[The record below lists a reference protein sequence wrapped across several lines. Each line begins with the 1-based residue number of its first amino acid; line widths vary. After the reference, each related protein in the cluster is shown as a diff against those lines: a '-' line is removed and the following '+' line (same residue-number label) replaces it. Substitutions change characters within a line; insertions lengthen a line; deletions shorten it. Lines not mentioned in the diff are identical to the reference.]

1 MNLNK
6 KLLSLALVTL
16 LLLPLASL
24 PAQSLPPAEAAG
36 SGTWGY
42 VTPSVTTIQPNGTI
56 TLSFKFTNTGTEEW
70 TEGWVTFDD
79 NPDGKLGTLVGQ
91 NPDPFIF
98 ENVAPGVNCI
108 GSRTYLIAAAAGDSF
123 IVSADFTMV
132 TATGTYYS
140 SYGSGIQINVTAGQ
154 PKLAVQKQITSPVS
168 GLVSSGGPA
177 TFRITAANTAT
188 IGAAAPVITDALPAS
203 FDPAS
208 VGNIS
213 AYVGSTPTTP
223 VYTRSGN
230 QLYFSFPSATIPQTA
245 GVLQV
250 YFTANALTFSATT
263 PFTNVAQAS
272 ATGFPLSDPTT
283 VSGSI
288 VPGQTTFTKSAN
300 KTSAAPGETIT
311 YTIQLNNVGQAAF
324 TSAQIID
331 YIPAYTVFSSASFV
345 NPPVGSSITLP
356 DLTAGR
362 NWVTWT
368 LGSVGTSASVTAIL
382 NIQVINDQGLMGNT
396 VANTARLTGYQ
407 GSILVDKSAAAPNVS
422 ISAAPF
428 TIIKTISPTYA
439 QPGQY
444 VSFGIKVKNN
454 SLTNA
459 VNNFT
464 VTDNLDS
471 RLVNPGVGA
480 ASSLA
485 GNISGAQ
492 VYWGGTGTTIQPNTE
507 MNFYF
512 TAMVNYN
519 LTPGTQIPNT
529 AQVSGQ
535 IPLIPTPLAA
545 GGSSNTVYAIVGLPT
560 SLTLVKSVSSSSVQP
575 GTAAQFTI
583 TCSNPTT
590 NPTVG
595 VTITD
600 TLPNP
605 LTFESAT
612 GVYTQSAGIV
622 TWTATLN
629 PGQTE
634 NFSLTALLAQTATIG
649 VSIGNTAVVSI
660 GGTQLATSTATFT
673 VGQVSASPLVISKLA
688 TADSALPGEPITYL
702 ITFANNGSSLL
713 NNVQIIDY
721 FPIGTAYLNGSPPPI
736 IDTANN
742 RVIWN
747 IGDVTPGANGT
758 VSVQFTVPAAAA
770 SGSLID
776 NKAFGTASGYQDAV
790 TPSVF
795 VTVGQVLH
803 HGFIKGYPDGTFR
816 PQNQITRAEVAAM
829 LSRILGTGS
838 STGANFSD
846 LPTNHWAYGYISA
859 VVNAGLFNGY
869 PDGTFRPDQSI
880 TRAELSKVMV
890 LMRNLFLIQVSPPTF
905 PDIAGH
911 WAINSIEMASRAGFV
926 TGYPSGDFRP
936 DQPITRAET
945 VTLICRA
952 FGRGPLRGANV
963 ALSFPDVPNNWMFEW
978 IAEAAQSHYGVHNA
992 IDNTETLISYF
1003 TEPMP

>member
-1 MNLNK
+1 
-6 KLLSLALVTL
+6 
-16 LLLPLASL
+16 
-24 PAQSLPPAEAAG
+24 
-36 SGTWGY
+36 
-42 VTPSVTTIQPNGTI
+42 
-56 TLSFKFTNTGTEEW
+56 
-70 TEGWVTFDD
+70 
-79 NPDGKLGTLVGQ
+79 
-91 NPDPFIF
+91 
-98 ENVAPGVNCI
+98 
-108 GSRTYLIAAAAGDSF
+108 
-123 IVSADFTMV
+123 
-132 TATGTYYS
+132 
-140 SYGSGIQINVTAGQ
+140 
-154 PKLAVQKQITSPVS
+154 
-168 GLVSSGGPA
+168 
-177 TFRITAANTAT
+177 
-188 IGAAAPVITDALPAS
+188 
-203 FDPAS
+203 
-208 VGNIS
+208 
-213 AYVGSTPTTP
+213 
-223 VYTRSGN
+223 
-230 QLYFSFPSATIPQTA
+230 
-245 GVLQV
+245 
-250 YFTANALTFSATT
+250 
-263 PFTNVAQAS
+263 
-272 ATGFPLSDPTT
+272 
-283 VSGSI
+283 
-288 VPGQTTFTKSAN
+288 
-300 KTSAAPGETIT
+300 
-311 YTIQLNNVGQAAF
+311 
-324 TSAQIID
+324 
-331 YIPAYTVFSSASFV
+331 
-345 NPPVGSSITLP
+345 
-356 DLTAGR
+356 TAGR
-362 NWVTWT
+362 NWVTWN

-382 NIQVINDQGLMGNT
+382 NVQVINDQGLMGYT

-407 GSILVDKSAAAPNVS
+407 NTVYVDKSASAPTVS

-485 GNISGAQ
+485 GVISGNQ

-519 LTPGTQIPNT
+519 LPPGTQIPNT

-535 IPLIPTPLAA
+535 IPLIPNPLPA
-545 GGSSNTVYAIVGLPT
+545 GGSSNTVYAIVGLPASV
-560 SLTLVKSVSSSSVQP
+560 SLFKSVSSASVQP
-575 GTAAQFTI
+575 GTPALFTI

-595 VTITD
+595 VTIAD
-600 TLPNP
+600 TLPSP
-605 LTFESAT
+605 LTFQSAT

-629 PGQTE
+629 PGQTQSFE
-634 NFSLTALLAQTATIG
+634 LTALLAQTATIG
-649 VSIGNTAVVSI
+649 VSVGNTAVASV

-673 VGQVSASPLVISKLA
+673 VGQVPASLLVISKLA

-713 NNVQIIDY
+713 NNVQIIEY

-758 VSVQFTVPAAAA
+758 VSVQFTVPAGAV

-776 NKAFGTASGYQDAV
+776 NVAFGAATGYQDAA

-803 HGFIKGYPDGTFR
+803 HGYIKGYSDGMFR

-829 LSRILGTGS
+829 LSRILGAAS

-846 LPTNHWAYGYISA
+846 LPTNHWAYGYVSA
-859 VVNAGLFNGY
+859 TVSAGLFNGY

-890 LMRNLFLIQVSPPTF
+890 LMRNLFPIQVSPPTF

-911 WAINSIEMASRAGFV
+911 WAANYIEMASRAQFV
-926 TGYPSGDFRP
+926 TGYTSGDFRP

-945 VTLICRA
+945 VTLINRA

-978 IAEAAQSHYGVHNA
+978 VAEAAQSHYGVHNA
-992 IDNTETLISYF
+992 IDNTETLISYY

>member
-1 MNLNK
+1 M
-6 KLLSLALVTL
+6 
-16 LLLPLASL
+16 
-24 PAQSLPPAEAAG
+24 
-36 SGTWGY
+36 
-42 VTPSVTTIQPNGTI
+42 I
-56 TLSFKFTNTGTEEW
+56 TSHRDMHYFH
-70 TEGWVTFDD
+70 
-79 NPDGKLGTLVGQ
+79 
-91 NPDPFIF
+91 
-98 ENVAPGVNCI
+98 
-108 GSRTYLIAAAAGDSF
+108 SRRDIRR
-123 IVSADFTMV
+123 
-132 TATGTYYS
+132 S
-140 SYGSGIQINVTAGQ
+140 SPCHVVAGQ
-154 PKLAVQKQITSPVS
+154 PKLAVQKQITSPADGIVA
-168 GLVSSGGPA
+168 SGGPA
-177 TFRITAANTAT
+177 TFRITAANTST
-188 IGAAAPVITDALPAS
+188 IGAFAPVITDALPTS

-208 VGNIS
+208 VVASSIT
-213 AYVGSTPTTP
+213 AYIGTTATTP
-223 VYTRSGN
+223 VLSKSGN
-230 QLYFSFPSATIPQTA
+230 TLTFAFPSATLLPSS
-245 GVLQV
+245 VLQV
-250 YFTANALTFSATT
+250 YFTANALTFSSTT
-263 PFTNVAQAS
+263 SFTNLAQAS
-272 ATGFPLSDPTT
+272 ATGFPSSDPAT

-288 VPGQTTFTKSAN
+288 VPGATTFTKSAN
-300 KTSAAPGETIT
+300 KTVAAPGDTIT

-324 TSAQIID
+324 TSAQIVD
-331 YIPAYTVFSSASFV
+331 YIPTYTVFQSASFV

-368 LGSVGTSASVTAIL
+368 LGAVGTSAQVTAIL
-382 NIQVINDQGLMGNT
+382 NVQVINDPNLMGNT
-396 VANTARLTGYQ
+396 VANTAQFTGYQ
-407 GSILVDKSAAAPNVS
+407 NSILVQKSASAQTIS

-428 TIIKTISPTYA
+428 TITKTISPTYA

-454 SLTNA
+454 SLTYA

-485 GNISGAQ
+485 GTISGNQ
-492 VYWGGTGTTIQPNTE
+492 ISWGGPGTTIQPNTE

-519 LTPGTQIPNT
+519 LAPGTQIPNT
-529 AQVSGQ
+529 AQVTGLTS
-535 IPLIPTPLAA
+535 TTSVSAS
-545 GGSSNTVYAIVGLPT
+545 GSSNTVYAIVGLPT
-560 SLTLVKSVSSSSVQP
+560 SLSLVKSVSSSNVQP

-583 TCSNPTT
+583 TCANPTT

-595 VTITD
+595 ITITD
-600 TLPNP
+600 TLPSP
-605 LTFESAT
+605 LTFQSAT
-612 GVYTQSAGIV
+612 GAYTQSAGIV

-634 NFSLTALLAQTATIG
+634 NFNLTALLAQTATIG
-649 VSIGNTAVVSI
+649 VSIANTAVVSV

-673 VGQVSASPLVISKLA
+673 VGQVPASPLVISKLA

-702 ITFANNGSSLL
+702 ITFANSGSTLL
-713 NNVQIIDY
+713 SNVQIIDY

-742 RVIWN
+742 RVFWN

-776 NKAFGTASGYQDAV
+776 NKAFGTASGYQDAA

-803 HGFIKGYPDGTFR
+803 HGYIKGYPDGTFQ

-829 LSRILGTGS
+829 LSRILGAAS

-890 LMRNLFLIQVSPPTF
+890 LMRNLFPIQVSPPTF

-911 WAINSIEMASRAGFV
+911 WAANSIEMASRAQFV
-926 TGYPSGDFRP
+926 TGYTSGDFRP

-945 VTLICRA
+945 VTLIDRA

-992 IDNTETLISYF
+992 VGQYGNADQLLHGTDALTIDLKHKKEFPDLPRELFFVLACFVYGKRSTLQH
-1003 TEPMP
+1003 PLCGQKAAMPAMIKIQSPLQVDGIGW

>member
-1 MNLNK
+1 MNLSKMNLSK
-6 KLLSLALVTL
+6 KFLGLGLAILLMLSLVSIPIQNIPSAD
-16 LLLPLASL
+16 
-24 PAQSLPPAEAAG
+24 AAG
-36 SGTWGY
+36 EGSFTY
-42 VTPSVTTIQPNGTI
+42 FTPNKV
-56 TLSFKFTNTGTEEW
+56 
-70 TEGWVTFDD
+70 
-79 NPDGKLGTLVGQ
+79 
-91 NPDPFIF
+91 
-98 ENVAPGVNCI
+98 NVAPGASVTFSFSYLVQMHTATIVFSPNI
-108 GSRTYLIAAAAGDSF
+108 NPAGSLIQPIFSPMVLAWYDQDSPNTCNGSLTYTVTSAATPGSQINVYLIAQ
-123 IVSADFTMV
+123 
-132 TATGTYYS
+132 
-140 SYGSGIQINVTAGQ
+140 GSNPDYAIASQVVNLTVANPQ
-154 PKLAVQKQITSPVS
+154 PTLAVVKGTSTPTVNSGAQTTFSITVINSSTSSNAVS
-168 GLVSSGGPA
+168 
-177 TFRITAANTAT
+177 
-188 IGAAAPVITDALPAS
+188 PVITDLLPTG
-203 FDPAS
+203 FDLNSLSIFSAS
-208 VGNIS
+208 VEG
-213 AYVGSTPTTP
+213 TPTTP
-223 VYTRSGN
+223 IVNKTAN
-230 QLYFSFPSATIPQTA
+230 PVTFSFPNAMLHPSGSLQMVYSINAAT
-245 GVLQV
+245 V
-250 YFTANALTFSATT
+250 SATT
-263 PFTNVAQAS
+263 VVANNAT
-272 ATGFPLSDPTT
+272 AIVTGF
-283 VSGSI
+283 GSNHGSANI
-288 VPGQTTFTKSAN
+288 TILPGQTTFTKSAN
-300 KTSAAPGETIT
+300 KTVAAPGDTIT
-311 YTIQLNNVGQAAF
+311 YTIQLNNTGQAPF
-324 TSAQIID
+324 TSAQIKDI
-331 YIPAYTVFSSASFV
+331 IPTYTVFQSASFLT
-345 NPPVGSSITLP
+345 PPAGSSITPP
-356 DLTAGR
+356 DLTLGR
-362 NWVTWT
+362 NWVIWN
-368 LGSVGTSASVTAIL
+368 LGTVNTNAQVTAYL
-382 NIQVINDQGLMGNT
+382 NVQVINDPNLMGNT
-396 VANTARLTGYQ
+396 VSNTAQFTGTQ
-407 GSILVDKSAAAPNVS
+407 NSASVTKEASAALVS

-428 TIIKTISPTYA
+428 TITKTVSPTYA

-454 SLTNA
+454 SPTYA

-471 RLVNPGVGA
+471 RFTNPGVGA
-480 ASSLA
+480 APPSSLA
-485 GNISGAQ
+485 GTISGNQ
-492 VYWGGTGTTIQPNTE
+492 VTWGGTGTTIQPNTE

-529 AQVSGQ
+529 GQATGLISTTSVS
-535 IPLIPTPLAA
+535 A
-545 GGSSNTVYAIVGLPT
+545 GGSSNTVYVIVGLPT
-560 SLTLVKSVSSSSVQP
+560 SLSLVKSVSSSSVQP
-575 GTAAQFTI
+575 GTPAQFTI

-600 TLPNP
+600 TLPSP

-612 GVYTQSAGIV
+612 EVYTQSAGIV

-702 ITFANNGSSLL
+702 INFANNGSSLL

-742 RVIWN
+742 RVVWN
-747 IGDVTPGANGT
+747 IGDVTPGDTGL
-758 VSVQFTVPAAAA
+758 VSVQFTVPATAT
-770 SGSLID
+770 SGMIIG
-776 NKAFGTASGYQDAV
+776 NQAVGTASGYQDAV

-890 LMRNLFLIQVSPPTF
+890 LMRNLFPIQVSPPTF

-945 VTLICRA
+945 VTLIDRA

-992 IDNTETLISYF
+992 IDNTETLISYY

>member
-1 MNLNK
+1 MNLTK

-24 PAQSLPPAEAAG
+24 PVTNFRPAQANPGITLGHWVNGGSSVSTPTGTNLTFSYTFLNTAETNSATLATGLDTTTYFDIVGSPVTTWTNTVAGGSPRSTTVVAKIKDTVAVGTVIQVYATVYMHLTAG
-36 SGTWGY
+36 SDENYT
-42 VTPSVTTIQPNGTI
+42 TPSPLTI
-56 TLSFKFTNTGTEEW
+56 T
-70 TEGWVTFDD
+70 
-79 NPDGKLGTLVGQ
+79 
-91 NPDPFIF
+91 
-98 ENVAPGVNCI
+98 
-108 GSRTYLIAAAAGDSF
+108 
-123 IVSADFTMV
+123 IVV
-132 TATGTYYS
+132 
-140 SYGSGIQINVTAGQ
+140 GQ
-154 PKLAVQKQITSPVS
+154 PKLAVQKTVSPTNVNS
-168 GLVSSGGPA
+168 GTAA
-177 TFRITAANTAT
+177 TFHITAYNVTAT
-188 IGAAAPVITDALPAS
+188 GAAAPIITDALPAS

-208 VGNIS
+208 VTNYY
-213 AYVGSTPTTP
+213 AYVGTVSTTMSYSP
-223 VYTRSGN
+223 SGN
-230 QLYFSFPSATIPQTA
+230 TLSFAFPSATIPS
-245 GVLQV
+245 GSYLSV

-272 ATGFPLSDPTT
+272 ASGFALSDPATAG
-283 VSGSI
+283 GSI
-288 VPGQTTFTKSAN
+288 IPGATTFTKSAN
-300 KTSAAPGETIT
+300 KTVAAPGDTIT
-311 YTIQLNNVGQAAF
+311 YTIQLNNMGQPAI
-324 TSAQIID
+324 SNAQIVD
-331 YIPAYTVFSSASFV
+331 YIPTYTVFQSASFV

-362 NWVTWT
+362 NYVTWN
-368 LGSVGTSASVTAIL
+368 LGTVNTNAQVTAIL
-382 NIQVINDQGLMGNT
+382 NVQVINDPNLMGNT
-396 VANTARLTGYQ
+396 VSNTAQFTGYQ
-407 GSILVDKSAAAPNVS
+407 NSILVQKSAAAPNIS

-428 TIIKTISPTYA
+428 TITKTISPTYA

-454 SLTNA
+454 SLTTA

-464 VTDNLDS
+464 VTDSLDP
-471 RLVNPGVGA
+471 RLKNPGWGATSSATGYIVG
-480 ASSLA
+480 
-485 GNISGAQ
+485 NQIT
-492 VYWGGTGTTIQPNTE
+492 WGGTGTTIQANTE

-512 TAMVNYN
+512 TAMVDYN

-529 AQVSGQ
+529 AQVSG
-535 IPLIPTPLAA
+535 LIPSTLLPA
-545 GGSSNTVYAIVGLPT
+545 GGSSNTVYVIVGLPA
-560 SLTLVKSVSSSSVQP
+560 SLSFAKSVSAASVQP
-575 GTAAQFTI
+575 GTPAQFTI

-590 NPTVG
+590 NPSVG

-600 TLPNP
+600 TLPSL
-605 LTFESAT
+605 LTFQSAT

-622 TWTATLN
+622 TWTATIY
-629 PGQTE
+629 PGQTQSF
-634 NFSLTALLAQTATIG
+634 NLTALLAETATIG
-649 VSIGNTAVVSI
+649 TTMTNTAV
-660 GGTQLATSTATFT
+660 LAVGATPLVTSTATFT
-673 VGQVSASPLVISKLA
+673 VGQIPASPLLISKLA
-688 TADSALPGEPITYL
+688 TADSVLPGEPITYL
-702 ITFANNGSSLL
+702 ITFANGGSTLL
-713 NNVQIIDY
+713 TNVQIIEN
-721 FPIGTAYLNGSPPPI
+721 FPSGTTYLNGSPPPI

-770 SGSLID
+770 SGTIIG
-776 NKAFGTASGYQDAV
+776 NQAIGAASGYQNAS

-803 HGFIKGYPDGTFR
+803 HGYIKGYVDGTFR

-829 LSRILGTGS
+829 LSRILGTAS

-846 LPTNHWAYGYISA
+846 LATNHWAFGYISS

-890 LMRNLFLIQVSPPTF
+890 LMRNLFPIQVSPPTF

-911 WAINSIEMASRAGFV
+911 WAANYIEMASRAQFV
-926 TGYPSGDFRP
+926 TGYTSGDFRP
-936 DQPITRAET
+936 GQPITRAET
-945 VTLICRA
+945 VTLIDRA

-978 IAEAAQSHYGVHNA
+978 VAEAAQSHYGVHNA
-992 IDNTETLISYF
+992 VDNTETLISYY

>member
-24 PAQSLPPAEAAG
+24 PA
-36 SGTWGY
+36 TN
-42 VTPSVTTIQPNGTI
+42 VPSAQANPGI
-56 TLSFKFTNTGTEEW
+56 TLGQTVNNVASVSTPTGTNLTFRYTFQNSAETNSATLATGLDTVNFFDIVGTPILTW
-70 TEGWVTFDD
+70 TDT
-79 NPDGKLGTLVGQ
+79 
-91 NPDPFIF
+91 
-98 ENVAPGVNCI
+98 VAGGFPR
-108 GSRTYLIAAAAGDSF
+108 S
-123 IVSADFTMV
+123 TMV
-132 TATGTYYS
+132 TAKVKDTVPVGMQIQVYATAYMHLTAGTDENFTTLLPLT
-140 SYGSGIQINVTAGQ
+140 ITVVAGQ
-154 PKLAVQKQITSPVS
+154 PKLLVQKQTVTPVD
-168 GLVSSGGPA
+168 GIVASGGQQ
-177 TFRITAANTAT
+177 TFRITATNPSST
-188 IGAAAPVITDALPAS
+188 IGAGAPVITDILPTS
-203 FDPAS
+203 FDAASVTGISAS
-208 VGNIS
+208 VGTT
-213 AYVGSTPTTP
+213 ATTP
-223 VYTRSGN
+223 VYTHVGN
-230 QLYFSFPSATIPQTA
+230 TLYFTFPTATIPS
-245 GVLQV
+245 GSYLSV
-250 YFTANALTFSATT
+250 YFTANALTTSATT

-272 ATGFPLSDPTT
+272 ATGFALSDAQ

-288 VPGQTTFTKSAN
+288 IPGATTFTKTAN
-300 KTSAAPGETIT
+300 KTVAAPGDTIT

-324 TSAQIID
+324 TSAQIVD
-331 YIPAYTVFSSASFV
+331 YIPTYTVFQSASFV
-345 NPPVGSSITLP
+345 SPPVGSSITLP

-362 NWVTWT
+362 NWVTWN
-368 LGSVGTSASVTAIL
+368 LGGVATSAQVTAIL
-382 NIQVINDQGLMGNT
+382 NVRVINDPNLMGNT
-396 VANTARLTGYQ
+396 VSNTAQFTGYQ
-407 GSILVDKSAAAPNVS
+407 NSILVQKSASSPTVS

-428 TIIKTISPTYA
+428 TITKTVSPTYA

-454 SLTNA
+454 SLTTA

-485 GNISGAQ
+485 GTISGNQ
-492 VYWGGTGTTIQPNTE
+492 VTWGGTGTTIQPNTE

-529 AQVSGQ
+529 GQVSGQ
-535 IPLIPTPLAA
+535 ISSTPTLPA
-545 GGSSNTVYAIVGLPT
+545 GGSSNTVYVIVGLPT
-560 SLTLVKSVSSSSVQP
+560 SLSLVKSVSSSSVQP
-575 GTAAQFTI
+575 GTPAQFTI

-595 VTITD
+595 ITITD
-600 TLPNP
+600 TLPSP
-605 LTFESAT
+605 LTFQSAT
-612 GVYTQSAGIV
+612 GVYTQSIGIV

-673 VGQVSASPLVISKLA
+673 VGQVPASPLVISKLA

-702 ITFANNGSSLL
+702 INFANNGSSLL

-742 RVIWN
+742 RVVWN
-747 IGDVTPGANGT
+747 IGDVTPGDTGL
-758 VSVQFTVPAAAA
+758 VSVQFTVPATAT
-770 SGSLID
+770 SGMIIG
-776 NKAFGTASGYQDAV
+776 NQAVGTASGYQDVV

-890 LMRNLFLIQVSPPTF
+890 LMRNLFPIQVSPPTF